1 MGNKKRAKKRKK
13 SNQSATDENGE
24 DDSFGDLSLDI
35 DEVEKSDAADA
46 ADTMDNAIGMA
57 AASKTE
63 VSGKSDFET
72 FVRSALVSMKR
83 TMKKQQSSIDKIAQ
97 SQICIKTDIKSIDKK
112 VSNLTSRVGA
122 IESTLDVVNTDV
134 TEIKTDVNKDKTQI
148 ENVIKTQEAQ
158 GNELKAVRSH
168 TDTAKLRFDNIE
180 KSVGDIKGKM
190 TENKKLTKVA

>member
-1 MGNKKRAKKRKK
+1 MGNKKRAKKRNK

-35 DEVEKSDAADA
+35 DEVEKSDA

-72 FVRSALVSMKR
+72 FVRSALVSMQR
-83 TMKKQQSSIDKIAQ
+83 SMKKQQSSIDKIAQ

-112 VSNLTSRVGA
+112 VSNLTSRLGA

-168 TDTAKLRFDNIE
+168 TDTVKLRFDNIE